1 MKHASISNHNLRMKF
16 FDNGPL
22 GCWPHKFT
30 FVEDMG
36 CGFTLVGFILFV
48 VIVVVFSRYFL

>member
-1 MKHASISNHNLRMKF
+1 MQF

-22 GCWPHKFT
+22 GRWPHKFT

-36 CGFTLVGFILFV
+36 CGFTLVGFILF
-48 VIVVVFSRYFL
+48 IIAMLVFSRYFL